1 MSCRKS
7 EHIGKFSAGGST
19 RSACLTMSLAEAAKV
34 IGVHRTTAW
43 SIYKRGEFPVPVLK
57 VGSSLRVV
65 RSQLEAFLISGE
77 PVKRV
82 HDVIG
87 ASDPNASLS

>member
-1 MSCRKS
+1 MNCRKS
-7 EHIGKFSAGGST
+7 EHIGKFGAGGSV
-19 RSACLTMSLAEAAKV
+19 RSGCLTMSLAEAAEV

-65 RSQLEAFLISGE
+65 RSQLEAFLTSGE
-77 PVKRV
+77 PVKRAR
-82 HDVIG
+82 DAID